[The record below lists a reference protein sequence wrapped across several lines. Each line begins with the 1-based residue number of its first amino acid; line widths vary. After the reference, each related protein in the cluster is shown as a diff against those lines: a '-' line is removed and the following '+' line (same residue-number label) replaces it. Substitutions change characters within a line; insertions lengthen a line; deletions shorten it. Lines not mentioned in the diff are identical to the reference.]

1 MTARGIS
8 GWMADSDPLF
18 TLVWLTCRVCMCWAP
33 FELCALWKMHESRLG
48 KEPWGSRSALA
59 WTWEPFKCVHT
70 YTHTHIQTGLHRAH
84 AQQQVFLKAL
94 IKEQK
99 IRRVSY
105 TCRGF
110 NFNIGHLHFH
120 FNFPNG
126 CTIYCFYTFII
137 LYYNLFILYQLLYL

>member
-1 MTARGIS
+1 M
-8 GWMADSDPLF
+8 
-18 TLVWLTCRVCMCWAP
+18 CVCA
-33 FELCALWKMHESRLG
+33 EHRLNCVRCE
-48 KEPWGSRSALA
+48 KCMSLA
-59 WTWEPFKCVHT
+59 WAKSHEEAGQPWPGLENLLNVYTH
-70 YTHTHIQTGLHRAH
+70 THTHIQTGLHRAH